1 MKKRYEKPTVEVVKF
16 QYRDQVV
23 VASSGGTGI
32 CEHHYTDATTPY
44 CYDKLTGVYNKF
56 QWLLNGELF

>member
-44 CYDKLTGVYNKF
+44 CYDRLTGVYNKF
-56 QWLLNGELF
+56 